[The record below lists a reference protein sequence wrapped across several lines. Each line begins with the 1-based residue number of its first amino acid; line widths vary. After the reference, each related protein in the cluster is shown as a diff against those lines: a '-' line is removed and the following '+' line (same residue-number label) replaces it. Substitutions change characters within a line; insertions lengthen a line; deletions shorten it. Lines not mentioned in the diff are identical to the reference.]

1 MMRRRIAYAGVPGA
15 FSEMACLDFRP
26 DYEPVGYPGFAE
38 ALGAVLAGEAGCAA
52 IPVENDAAGPVP
64 GVAALID
71 RADLT
76 IVSRHALAVT
86 MHCLA
91 LPGTALSDITQVS
104 SHPVALEQCAR
115 YLRGKT
121 WDRIGES
128 NTAAA
133 AKALSESGDTHR
145 AVLAS
150 ERTAELYGLA
160 TLARD
165 VQDRADNRTHFAI
178 VERA

>member
-1 MMRRRIAYAGVPGA
+1 MVRRRIAYAGVPGA
-15 FSEMACLDFRP
+15 FAEMACLDFRP
-26 DYEPVGYPGFAE
+26 EYEPVGYPGFAE
-38 ALGAVLAGEAGCAA
+38 ALAAVLAGEAGCAA

-71 RADLT
+71 RADLKV
-76 IVSRHALAVT
+76 VSEHELAVA

-91 LPGTALSDITQVS
+91 LPGAAFHAITQIR
-104 SHPVALEQCAR
+104 SHPVALKQCAR
-115 YLRGKT
+115 YLRKNG
-121 WDRIGES
+121 WDQIVES

-150 ERTAELYGLA
+150 ERTAELYGLNI
-160 TLARD
+160 LARD
-165 VQDRADNRTHFAI
+165 VQDLARNRTHFAI
-178 VERA
+178 VERV

>member
-71 RADLT
+71 RADLKV
-76 IVSRHALAVT
+76 VSEHELAVA

-91 LPGTALSDITQVS
+91 LPGAAFHAIAQVR
-104 SHPVALEQCAR
+104 SHPVALTQCAR
-115 YLRGKT
+115 FLQDKD
-121 WDRIGES
+121 WDRFAAS

-133 AKALSESGDTHR
+133 AAALKDCGDEHC

-150 ERTAELYGLA
+150 QRAAQLYGLA
-160 TLARD
+160 ILARD
-165 VQDRADNRTHFAI
+165 VQDLADNRTRFVI